1 MNSLPSSICSTV
13 RAAAFPFVFRNLRTR
28 QFFPALFSVLAL
40 MLGGAW
46 IGVHAQAANFGTVN
60 VGRSS
65 PAPISITLA
74 FDTAETLGSI
84 AVVTQG
90 ATGLDYT
97 NAGGGSCALGTAYAA
112 GATCTVNVSF
122 TPKFAGTRYGAA
134 ELLDGSGNV
143 LETGYVQGTGVGPQ
157 VTFQPGTQSVVA
169 NYPNNGLN
177 EPSGVAVD
185 GSGNV
190 YIADQ
195 DNDEVLKE
203 TLSAGG
209 YTQSV
214 IANYADNGLGSP
226 EGVAVDGSGNLYV
239 ADINTYQVLKEG
251 MVVPQRLTIGA
262 TSTDTVTVS
271 NDGNASLTFQL
282 PTTGDNPSL
291 PANFAWDPS
300 STCAQTTPSSSTAFE
315 LAAGASCTMAFDF
328 NPTPNGNVS
337 GFAVLTDNNLNDPGA
352 VQGIHL
358 AGLLV
363 SQTITFPQ
371 PASPVYFGAAP
382 ITLSATGGSSGNP
395 VVFSIVSGPGSLS
408 GINDSVLSF
417 TGTGTIVIAANQAGN
432 TDYTGAQQVTRSITV
447 LFAKPAALAVPAPGS
462 VLAGSS
468 ATFTWSPGI
477 AATEYMLYLGSTG
490 VRSDNLYN
498 SGPIT
503 ASSVNVTGLPV
514 NGETLYARLYSLIGG
529 AWECLDYTYTAAS
542 QATLTSPAPS
552 STLTGS
558 SVTFTWSAGTGVTL
572 SYLLLGSNGVGSDN
586 LYNSGYT
593 THKSVNVTGLPIN
606 GETVYARLYS
616 YIGGDW
622 HYLDY
627 TYAAE

>member
-1 MNSLPSSICSTV
+1 
-13 RAAAFPFVFRNLRTR
+13 
-28 QFFPALFSVLAL
+28 
-40 MLGGAW
+40 
-46 IGVHAQAANFGTVN
+46 
-60 VGRSS
+60 
-65 PAPISITLA
+65 
-74 FDTAETLGSI
+74 
-84 AVVTQG
+84 
-90 ATGLDYT
+90 
-97 NAGGGSCALGTAYAA
+97 
-112 GATCTVNVSF
+112 
-122 TPKFAGTRYGAA
+122 
-134 ELLDGSGNV
+134 
-143 LETGYVQGTGVGPQ
+143 
-157 VTFQPGTQSVVA
+157 
-169 NYPNNGLN
+169 
-177 EPSGVAVD
+177 
-185 GSGNV
+185 
-190 YIADQ
+190 
-195 DNDEVLKE
+195 
-203 TLSAGG
+203 
-209 YTQSV
+209 
-214 IANYADNGLGSP
+214 
-226 EGVAVDGSGNLYV
+226 VDGSGNLYV

-282 PTTGDNPSL
+282 PTTSDNPSL
-291 PANFAWDPS
+291 PANFALDPS

-328 NPTPNGNVS
+328 NPTTNGNVS

-371 PASPVYFGAAP
+371 PASPVYFGAAS

-490 VRSDNLYN
+490 VRSNNLYN

-542 QATLTSPAPS
+542 QAALTSPAPN

-558 SVTFTWSAGTGVTL
+558 SATFAWSAGTGVTMN
-572 SYLLLGSNGVGSDN
+572 YLLLGSNGMGSDN

-593 THKSVNVTGLPIN
+593 THKSVNVTGLPVN

-616 YIGGDW
+616 YVGGAW

-627 TYAAE
+627 TYTAE